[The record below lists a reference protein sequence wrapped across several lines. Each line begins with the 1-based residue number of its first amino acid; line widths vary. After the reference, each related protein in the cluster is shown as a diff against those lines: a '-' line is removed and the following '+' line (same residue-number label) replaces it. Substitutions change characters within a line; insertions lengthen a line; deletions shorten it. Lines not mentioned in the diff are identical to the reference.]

1 MTRFETLEGVK
12 ARYDLVV
19 VGTSTGGL
27 HALTRLLSALPATY
41 RLPIL
46 IVQHRSR
53 DSDERLSGLL
63 RGASQLPV
71 NEAEDKDPLRGPG
84 VYLGPPD
91 YHLLVEP
98 ESMALSTEEPVA
110 YSRPSIDVLFESAAY
125 SHGSAV
131 IGVLLTGANQ
141 DGTRGLQEI
150 KQRGGYVIVQNP
162 ASAESGFMPKNAMKN
177 VVADRVLDLDQIAT
191 ELVVRAS
198 DARVA

>member
-1 MTRFETLEGVK
+1 MTG
-12 ARYDLVV
+12 RYALVV

-27 HALTRLLSALPATY
+27 HALTRLLGLLPASY

-46 IVQHRSR
+46 IVQHRSK
-53 DSDERLSGLL
+53 DSDERLSSLL
-63 RGASQLPV
+63 RAASHIPV
-71 NEAEDKDPLRGPG
+71 HEAEDKQPLESPG

-98 ESMALSTEEPVA
+98 DGIALSTEEPVA

-125 SHGSAV
+125 SYGSGV

-150 KQRGGYVIVQNP
+150 KLHGGYVIVQDP
-162 ASAESGFMPKNAMKN
+162 ESAESGFMPKHAMKN
-177 VVADRVLDLDQIAT
+177 VVADRVLGLEQIAG
-191 ELVVRAS
+191 ELVARAT
-198 DARVA
+198 DAGAA